1 MIKQLLLITLVFI
14 TLAVHGQTTDQHYI
28 KFLHVGERILP
39 VHTLNISFETGEIPT
54 DSIEIINDT
63 LQVISY
69 VTDEKS
75 FNTISEYLHDANFRL
90 SSRPG
95 RLEFGTFK
103 IIRDGRYYYLPDAS
117 VTGYFKNLIRFL
129 KKKNCDPILI
139 KTIIDNYPW
148 IFNP

>member
-1 MIKQLLLITLVFI
+1 MIKQLLLITIVFL
-14 TLAVHGQTTDQHYI
+14 TLSVHGQTTDQHYI
-28 KFLHVGERILP
+28 KFLHVGEQILP
-39 VHTLNISFETGEIPT
+39 VHTLNISFGTGDVPR

-75 FNTISEYLHDANFRL
+75 FKAIADYVSDANFHL
-90 SSRPG
+90 TGKPG

-103 IIRDGRYYYLPDAS
+103 IIRDGKYYYLPDVS
-117 VTGYFKNLIRFL
+117 VTGYFKKMIRVL
-129 KKKNCDPILI
+129 KKKNSDPMLI
-139 KTIIDNYPW
+139 STIVDNYPW

>member
-1 MIKQLLLITLVFI
+1 MIKQLLLITLVFL
-14 TLAVHGQTTDQHYI
+14 TLNVHGQTTDQHYI

-39 VHTLNISFETGEIPT
+39 VHTLNISTGTGEVPR
-54 DSIEIINDT
+54 DSVEIINDT

-75 FNTISEYLHDANFRL
+75 FNILADYIHDAHFHL

-103 IIRDGRYYYLPDAS
+103 VIKDGKYYYLPDVSA
-117 VTGYFKNLIRFL
+117 TDYFKKMIRLL
-129 KKKNCDPILI
+129 KKKDTDPMLI
-139 KTIIDNYPW
+139 NAIIDNYQW